1 MRTRFGPIAVSVE
14 HPFSRPVLGQRTSP
28 FLQEKLVELGTDEVF
43 GEVHERVERLLGITV
58 CNSQV
63 YRSCQNVADELEE
76 EELSSPSAEISKVQA
91 EPERMLYGMVDGS
104 MLQLDGGWQETKV
117 GRVFEAT
124 QDADIESLS
133 WTMGGSI
140 YVAKRGPYEG
150 FTGLFEQLLPPDSPC
165 KKVFITD
172 AAQWICHWIALV
184 YPFATHILDYFHV
197 CEKLGEVAPKDGGAW
212 LDKQKSLLLE
222 SKPDSVIR
230 ALKKLQ
236 KEGVAGVDK
245 VIAYFE
251 AHKEKM
257 NYKYYREQGWMIGS
271 GPIESAHRTV
281 LQVRMKRSGQRWAES
296 GCDNLIKLRVLYK
309 NKRSDLV
316 RNALKRAA

>member
-1 MRTRFGPIAVSVE
+1 MRTRFGPIAVSVK

-43 GEVHERVERLLGITV
+43 GSVQERVERLLGISV

-63 YRSCQNVADELEE
+63 YRSCQNVAEE
-76 EELSSPSAEISKVQA
+76 IAEKQLSCPSSEMSEVQA
-91 EPERMLYGMVDGS
+91 QPEKMLYGMVDGS

-124 QDADIESLS
+124 QNTDSQTLD
-133 WTMGGSI
+133 WTTGVST

-150 FTGLFEQLLPPDSPC
+150 FTGLFEEVLPPDSPC

-184 YPFATHILDYFHV
+184 YPSATHILDYFHV
-197 CEKLGEVAPKDGGAW
+197 CEKLGGLAPKDAGVW
-212 LDKQKSLLLE
+212 LDKQKTFLLE
-222 SKPDSVIR
+222 SKTDAVIR
-230 ALKKLQ
+230 ALKKLRQ
-236 KEGVAGVDK
+236 QGVAGVDQ

-251 AHKEKM
+251 AHKGKM

-281 LQVRMKRSGQRWAES
+281 LQVRLTRSGQRWAEA
-296 GCDNLIKLRVLYK
+296 GCDNVIKLRVLYK
-309 NKRSDLV
+309 NMRSHLV
-316 RNALKRAA
+316 RNALKTAA